1 MQNAHTKVS
10 NFHSMQRYGKF
21 QWMTLKCSAIIQ
33 MKNGKKNGVGGGK
46 VIVFITTISIEEA
59 AAYFRIGENKLR
71 KIISENKDA
80 DFVLWNGT
88 RSQIKRKKFENY
100 IDRLNVI

>member
-1 MQNAHTKVS
+1 MDINDVKIDWEALLKAHQE
-10 NFHSMQRYGKF
+10 SMPTISIPECSPKIPFWERY
-21 QWMTLKCSAIIQ
+21 TL
-33 MKNGKKNGVGGGK
+33 
-46 VIVFITTISIEEA
+46 SIEEA

>member
-1 MQNAHTKVS
+1 MDINDVKIDWEALLKAHQESIPTISIPECSPKIP
-10 NFHSMQRYGKF
+10 FWERY
-21 QWMTLKCSAIIQ
+21 TL
-33 MKNGKKNGVGGGK
+33 
-46 VIVFITTISIEEA
+46 SIEEA
-59 AAYFRIGENKLR
+59 AADFRIGENKLR

>member
-1 MQNAHTKVS
+1 MDTNDSKIDWEALLKAQQE
-10 NFHSMQRYGKF
+10 SMP
-21 QWMTLKCSAIIQ
+21 
-33 MKNGKKNGVGGGK
+33 
-46 VIVFITTISIEEA
+46 TISIPDCSPKIPFWERYTLSVEEA
-59 AAYFRIGENKLR
+59 AQYFRIGRDKLK
-71 KIISENKDA
+71 KIISENPDA

>member
-1 MQNAHTKVS
+1 MIGEALLKAHQESIPTISIPECSPKIP
-10 NFHSMQRYGKF
+10 FWERY
-21 QWMTLKCSAIIQ
+21 TL
-33 MKNGKKNGVGGGK
+33 
-46 VIVFITTISIEEA
+46 SIEEA

>member
-1 MQNAHTKVS
+1 MDINDVKIDWEALLKAHQESIPTISIPECSPKIP
-10 NFHSMQRYGKF
+10 FWERY
-21 QWMTLKCSAIIQ
+21 TL
-33 MKNGKKNGVGGGK
+33 
-46 VIVFITTISIEEA
+46 SIEEA

>member
-1 MQNAHTKVS
+1 MDINDVKIDWEALLKAHQESIPTISIPECSPKIP
-10 NFHSMQRYGKF
+10 FWERY
-21 QWMTLKCSAIIQ
+21 TL
-33 MKNGKKNGVGGGK
+33 
-46 VIVFITTISIEEA
+46 SIEEA

-88 RSQIKRKKFENY
+88 RAQIKRKKFENY
-100 IDRLNVI
+100 IDKLNIL

>member
-1 MQNAHTKVS
+1 MDINDVKIDWEALLKAHQESIPTISIPECSPKIP
-10 NFHSMQRYGKF
+10 FWERY
-21 QWMTLKCSAIIQ
+21 TL
-33 MKNGKKNGVGGGK
+33 
-46 VIVFITTISIEEA
+46 SIEEA
-59 AAYFRIGENKLR
+59 AAYFRIDENKLR

>member
-1 MQNAHTKVS
+1 MDINDVKIDWEALLKAHQESIPTISIPECSPKIP
-10 NFHSMQRYGKF
+10 FWERY
-21 QWMTLKCSAIIQ
+21 TL
-33 MKNGKKNGVGGGK
+33 
-46 VIVFITTISIEEA
+46 SIEEA

-100 IDRLNVI
+100 IDKLNIL